1 MAAKLELTVSQLNEY
16 VRRMFQMDPMLR
28 AIELK
33 GEISNLKFHQS
44 GALFFTM
51 KDENAAISC
60 VMYADEAENLQAMP
74 FEGMRA
80 TASGSVA
87 LYARGGQ
94 YQFVVKQLHAQGVGV
109 LYERLQMLKEKL
121 GREGLFAPERK
132 RALPRYPDTVGVV
145 SSPTGAVIHDILNV
159 SLRRNPNAHILL
171 CPVRVQGVGADEE
184 VAAGIRML
192 ERLEHVSVIIVA
204 RGGGSMEDLW
214 TFNEE
219 SVVRAVAMCKK
230 PVVSAVGHETDVTL
244 CDLAADLRVPTPSA
258 AADDVA
264 ASVEA
269 MRESLKEGA
278 EACVEARRNALILAQ
293 TKLNANRPD
302 LRVVRQAERLEAQ
315 TQTLLRAMR
324 EQIQKRQGALDAR
337 QAALELLSPYAALKR
352 GYAIVQ
358 KEGGAV
364 AKAALLRTGDEVS
377 IRFADGVIRAR
388 VWRKSMARKQTF
400 EAGMSEL
407 EALTERLAEGDM
419 TLDETIKTY
428 EKGMALAAHLKQQ
441 LADCS
446 RRIEQID
453 PETAEITPLEEKN
466 NGLS

>member
-94 YQFVVKQLHAQGVGV
+94 YQFVVKRLHAQGVGV

-159 SLRRNPNAHILL
+159 SLRRNPNARILL

-258 AADDVA
+258 AAECVTPIWDDVA

-269 MRESLKEGA
+269 MRESLKESA
-278 EACVEARRNALILAQ
+278 EVCVEAERQPPGSSSRTAGGTAGGANADALARDAGADAETAGRAGRATGRAGAAQPVCRAEKGIRHRSERGRRGGEGRAFAGGRRGFDPLCG
-293 TKLNANRPD
+293 R
-302 LRVVRQAERLEAQ
+302 RGSREGMERGG
-315 TQTLLRAMR
+315 RAWPESR
-324 EQIQKRQGALDAR
+324 R
-337 QAALELLSPYAALKR
+337 LKR
-352 GYAIVQ
+352 A
-358 KEGGAV
+358 
-364 AKAALLRTGDEVS
+364 
-377 IRFADGVIRAR
+377 
-388 VWRKSMARKQTF
+388 
-400 EAGMSEL
+400 
-407 EALTERLAEGDM
+407 
-419 TLDETIKTY
+419 
-428 EKGMALAAHLKQQ
+428 
-441 LADCS
+441 
-446 RRIEQID
+446 
-453 PETAEITPLEEKN
+453 
-466 NGLS
+466 

>member
-1 MAAKLELTVSQLNEY
+1 
-16 VRRMFQMDPMLR
+16 
-28 AIELK
+28 
-33 GEISNLKFHQS
+33 
-44 GALFFTM
+44 
-51 KDENAAISC
+51 
-60 VMYADEAENLQAMP
+60 
-74 FEGMRA
+74 
-80 TASGSVA
+80 
-87 LYARGGQ
+87 
-94 YQFVVKQLHAQGVGV
+94 
-109 LYERLQMLKEKL
+109 
-121 GREGLFAPERK
+121 
-132 RALPRYPDTVGVV
+132 
-145 SSPTGAVIHDILNV
+145 
-159 SLRRNPNAHILL
+159 
-171 CPVRVQGVGADEE
+171 
-184 VAAGIRML
+184 ML

-258 AADDVA
+258 AAECVTPIWDDVA

-269 MRESLKEGA
+269 MRESLKESA

-302 LRVVRQAERLEAQ
+302 LRVARQAERLEAQ

-324 EQIQKRQGALDAR
+324 EQMQKRQGALDAR

-388 VWRKSMARKQTF
+388 VW
-400 EAGMSEL
+400 SE
-407 EALTERLAEGDM
+407 EEEHGP
-419 TLDETIKTY
+419 K
-428 EKGMALAAHLKQQ
+428 
-441 LADCS
+441 ADV
-446 RRIEQID
+446 
-453 PETAEITPLEEKN
+453 
-466 NGLS
+466 